1 MSTLWSPGLS
11 LPVTSDRTASISSNH
26 PLVNTGCVKHLRALD
41 HISDNIQFPI
51 EKFENLLEK
60 RERGVMMPLSRRH
73 RGRWELKSCHS
84 LSLSPCSASPCIKA
98 LSPDDTLRPLCWS
111 TVMHFTP
118 LCSTFFHRFDPGQLA
133 LHHTVR
139 SSHKSDNSNPRTR
152 FCCVRFNN
160 IKLQ

>member
-26 PLVNTGCVKHLRALD
+26 PLVNTECVKHLRALD

-60 RERGVMMPLSRRH
+60 RERGVLMPLSRRH

-84 LSLSPCSASPCIKA
+84 LLALHHHASKHSHPMTLSDLYVGRRSCTSHPFV
-98 LSPDDTLRPLCWS
+98 LLC
-111 TVMHFTP
+111 
-118 LCSTFFHRFDPGQLA
+118 FHHFDPGQLA

-160 IKLQ
+160 IDLQ

>member
-41 HISDNIQFPI
+41 HISDNIQFLI

-60 RERGVMMPLSRRH
+60 REGGVVMPLSRRH

-84 LSLSPCSASPCIKA
+84 LSLSLLTLHQHASQHSHPMTLSDLYVGRRSCSA
-98 LSPDDTLRPLCWS
+98 
-111 TVMHFTP
+111 HFTP
-118 LCSTFFHRFDPGQLA
+118 LCSTLFHHFDPGQLA

-139 SSHKSDNSNPRTR
+139 SSHKSDNPIPQN
-152 FCCVRFNN
+152 
-160 IKLQ
+160 